1 MILSSRF
8 CWSFA
13 ATGLLLSLFSL
24 GSAVGQEHLN
34 LQLRWQQETT
44 LDSGQFHYRERAEE
58 WPAEE
63 TALIVCDVWDYH
75 HSPNANDR
83 LGEFVDRLN
92 DVVQEARRR
101 GVTIIH
107 APSNCMPAYEDHP
120 ARARAIEAPQAV
132 NLPEEIRQWCY
143 SIPAEER
150 LKYPL
155 DQSDGGSDDD
165 LERQAEWSKKMA
177 ELGRNPKLPWQRQ
190 SDKIEIDDQR
200 DFISDKGDEVW
211 NILESRGI
219 KNVILTGV
227 HANMCVLGRPFGLRR
242 LSENGK
248 NTVLLRDLTDTMY
261 NPKMWP
267 YVSHFTGNDLIVSHI
282 EKVVCPTISSEQL
295 IGGESFRFAADKRPH
310 VVMVIAEDLYETART
325 LPEIAVQPLGKD
337 FRVTVLHAD
346 KKQPGHIPG
355 LDFLDQADVL
365 LLSARRQS
373 LVAEQMKQIRAFIA
387 AGKPVVAVRT
397 SSHAFAL
404 RQGEPPEGHA
414 VWPEFD
420 AEVIGGNYHGHYTD
434 GGRSVVRPVES
445 TVTAKLLQGVEPLPF
460 DPGGDLY
467 KSSPLAKGAEP
478 LLMGHLKGS
487 DPEPVAWTFTREDGG
502 KTFYTSLGHPKDFE
516 QPGFVRLLVNSLR
529 WGVGEEEK

>member
-1 MILSSRF
+1 MPQLCRFWLSL
-8 CWSFA
+8 A
-13 ATGLLLSLFSL
+13 ATGLLTTLLSL
-24 GSAVGQEHLN
+24 GSAVGQEPLN
-34 LQLRWQQETT
+34 LQLRWQQETSH
-44 LDSGQFHYRERAEE
+44 DSGRFHYRERTEE
-58 WPAEE
+58 WPAEQ

-75 HSPNANDR
+75 SSPNANAR

-92 DVVQEARRR
+92 DVVEEARRR

-120 ARARAIEAPQAV
+120 ARAKAMEAPQAV

-165 LERQAEWSKKMA
+165 PQRQAEWSKKMA
-177 ELGRNPKLPWQRQ
+177 ELGRNPKQPWQRQ
-190 SDKIEIDDQR
+190 ADQVKIDDER
-200 DFISDKGDEVW
+200 DFISDQGDEVW

-242 LSENGK
+242 LSQNGK
-248 NTVLLRDLTDTMY
+248 NVVLLRDLTDTMY

-267 YVSHFTGNDLIVSHI
+267 HVSHFTGNDLIVSHI
-282 EKVVCPTISSEQL
+282 ERLVCPTISSEQL
-295 IGGESFRFAADKRPH
+295 IGGHAFRFAADKRPH
-310 VVMVIAEDLYETART
+310 VVMVVAEKLYDTART

-346 KKQPGHIPG
+346 EQQSAGIPG
-355 LDFLDQADVL
+355 LEFLDEADVL
-365 LLSARRQS
+365 LLSARRRS
-373 LVAEQMKQIRAFIA
+373 LPTDQMQRIRRFIA
-387 AGKPVVAVRT
+387 AGKPVVALRT

-404 RQGEPPEGHA
+404 RQGAPPEGHA
-414 VWPEFD
+414 AWPEFD

-434 GGRSVVRPVES
+434 GGRSSIQVVES
-445 TVTAKLLQGVEPLPF
+445 AKTSKLLNGFEPLPYR
-460 DPGGDLY
+460 PGGDLY
-467 KSSPLAKGAEP
+467 KTAPLAEGAE
-478 LLMGHLKGS
+478 LLLQGHLQDSK
-487 DPEPVAWTFTREDGG
+487 PEPVAWTFSRADGG
-502 KTFYTSLGHPKDFE
+502 KTFYTSLGHPKDFK
-516 QPGFVRLLVNSLR
+516 QPGFVRLLANALH
-529 WGVGEEEK
+529 WAIEKK

>member
-1 MILSSRF
+1 MKFSCRF
-8 CWSFA
+8 CWPISVM
-13 ATGLLLSLFSL
+13 GLLFTLVSL
-24 GSAVGQEHLN
+24 GSATGQEPLN
-34 LQLRWQQETT
+34 LKLRWQQETSAE
-44 LDSGQFHYRERAEE
+44 SGKFHYRERAEE
-58 WPAEE
+58 WPAER

-75 HSPNANDR
+75 HSPNATDR
-83 LGEFVDRLN
+83 LNEFVDRLN

-107 APSNCMPAYEDHP
+107 APSNCMPAYKDHP
-120 ARARAIEAPQAV
+120 GRARAMEAPQAV

-165 LERQAEWSKKMA
+165 PKHQAEWSQKMA
-177 ELGRNPKLPWQRQ
+177 ELGRNPGQPWQRQ

-200 DFISDKGDEVW
+200 DFISDQGDEVW

-219 KNVILTGV
+219 ENVILTGV
-227 HANMCVLGRPFGLRR
+227 HVNMCVLGRPFGIRR
-242 LSENGK
+242 LSQNGK
-248 NTVLLRDLTDTMY
+248 NVVLLRDLTDTMY

-267 YVSHFTGNDLIVSHI
+267 HVSHFTGNDLIVSHI
-282 EKVVCPTISSEQL
+282 ERLICPTISSEQL
-295 IGGESFRFAADKRPH
+295 IGGQAFRFAADKRPH
-310 VVMVIAEDLYETART
+310 VVMVIAEKLYDTART

-337 FRVTVLHAD
+337 FRVTVLHAAKD
-346 KKQPGHIPG
+346 PAAGIPG
-355 LDFLDQADVL
+355 LEFLEEADVL
-365 LLSARRQS
+365 LLSARRRS
-373 LVAEQMKQIRAFIA
+373 LPTEQMNQIRRFIA
-387 AGKPVVAVRT
+387 AGKPVISLRT

-404 RQGEPPEGHA
+404 RQGKPPAGHA

-434 GGRSVVRPVES
+434 GGSSVVRPIKSAES
-445 TVTAKLLQGVEPLPF
+445 AKLLQGVEPLPF

-467 KSSPLAKGAEP
+467 KTSPLAKDAEP

-487 DPEPVAWTFTREDGG
+487 DPEPVAWTFTRADGG
-502 KTFYTSLGHPKDFE
+502 KTFYTSLGHPKDFK
-516 QPGFVRLLVNSLR
+516 QPGFVRLLVNALH
-529 WGVGEEEK
+529 WGVAKE